1 MMLLNDKIAKVY
13 LNRAFYPCLGRAQL
27 TRSAKWGDKNNTYIL
42 VTLYRVF
49 NHKLTVSVLN
59 LKRSCT
65 PTTIRVDRQFA
76 DVGR

>member
-1 MMLLNDKIAKVY
+1 MKNGETKT
-13 LNRAFYPCLGRAQL
+13 
-27 TRSAKWGDKNNTYIL
+27 TRIFL
-42 VTLYRVF
+42 VTLYKVF